1 MIRGAPWLAL
11 LLCLAAAGCGYHTA
25 GKAVVLPTDVRT
37 IAIPGFVNQTK
48 IYRVEQVLTGAV
60 VHEFTSRTHYHVLNQ
75 ASGDA
80 DATLRGTVTNALLT
94 PLTYDSQTGRVSS
107 GMIMLTMSVSLLD
120 RHGKVLFTN
129 PNYIFRDQ
137 YEISSQISSFF
148 EEESPALERLSK
160 DFARSLV
167 SNILEAY

>member
-1 MIRGAPWLAL
+1 MIRAAPWLAL
-11 LLCLAAAGCGYHTA
+11 LFGLAAVGCGYHTP
-25 GKAVVLPTDVRT
+25 GKAIVLPTDVRT
-37 IAIPGFVNQTK
+37 IAIPGFVNETK

-60 VHEFTSRTHYHVLNQ
+60 VHEFTSRTQYHVLNQ

-80 DATLRGTVTNALLT
+80 DATLRGTVTNAILT
-94 PLTYDSQTGRVSS
+94 PLTYDSKTGRLSS
-107 GMIMLTMSVSLLD
+107 GMIMLTMSVSLVD

-148 EEESPALERLSK
+148 EEESPALDRLSK